1 MKLRCKE
8 GDLAW
13 VTYDEDSCAAN
24 IGRLVRV
31 SGPVW
36 LSRQYGGKPTWLIF
50 PVDRRV
56 WSVLDGKGG
65 TYRVLITAKH
75 RIEHPDGWLWPLRGS
90 EDEQEISVEK
100 KESRRI
106 LKGELEMA
114 EVRAV

>member
-1 MKLRCKE
+1 MKLRCNQ

-36 LSRQYGGKPTWLIF
+36 LSRHYGGKPTWLIF

-65 TYRVLITAKH
+65 TYRVLITTKH
-75 RIEHPDGWLWPLRGS
+75 RIEHPDAWLWPLRGS
-90 EDEQEISVEK
+90 EDEQEFSVEK
-100 KESRRI
+100 KES
-106 LKGELEMA
+106 LQSHNAQFVGA
-114 EVRAV
+114 DVRAD